1 MTLNKYYRDL
11 MFEIFQPHP
20 FIPSPDTRRGETSII
35 TGLLPI
41 LSHVSKIFLAII
53 KIRGAA
59 HNRVIIELW
68 LRLNFIAIVG
78 DMAIRDQKNTH
89 NPP

>member
-20 FIPSPDTRRGETSII
+20 FIPSPEIRRGETGII
-35 TGLLPI
+35 AGLLPT
-41 LSHVSKIFLAII
+41 LSHLSKIVLAII
-53 KIRGAA
+53 KIQGAA
-59 HNRVIIELW
+59 HNRVVIELR

-78 DMAIRDQKNTH
+78 DIATRDQKNTH

>member
-20 FIPSPDTRRGETSII
+20 FISSPETGRGEISII
-35 TGLLPI
+35 TDLLSI
-41 LSHVSKIFLAII
+41 LSNLSKIFLAII
-53 KIRGAA
+53 KIQGAA
-59 HNRVIIELW
+59 HNRVLIELR

-78 DMAIRDQKNTH
+78 DIATRDQKNTH